1 MSASGID
8 DDENVSEMSF
18 GARRAAEREM
28 AERDNLV
35 MDDEAVSVLFL
46 NRKMF

>member
-1 MSASGID
+1 MSASGLD
-8 DDENVSEMSF
+8 DATDLSELSA

-35 MDDEAVSVLFL
+35 LDEGQVRLQF
-46 NRKMF
+46 